1 MDEINERLSGMS
13 NAAFA
18 FLQIVCGLVIAV
30 AGGCCILFLGN
41 NETEFNS
48 IGLAAAFVI
57 CGGFSTFLR
66 SKIQRPTPWFRWSI
80 VIGLVAILGI
90 YIFVKF

>member
-1 MDEINERLSGMS
+1 MEQINERLSQMS
-13 NAAFA
+13 KTAFIL
-18 FLQIVCGLVIAV
+18 LQIVCGIAIAV

-57 CGGFSTFLR
+57 CGGFTTFVR
-66 SKIQRPTPWFRWSI
+66 SKIERPTPWMRWSI
-80 VIGLVAILGI
+80 IVGLLAVLGI